1 MPGAAPACYRRIS
14 QARRSGASFEP
25 AAPSATCSNSAG
37 GPADRKPEET
47 AMTRMTGG
55 KALVEMLRRHGVE
68 TIFALP
74 GVQNDA
80 LFVAFYDAGEALR
93 VIHTRHEQGAAYMAY
108 GYARATGKSGAYAVV
123 PGPGLLNTTAALST
137 AYATNTPVLCISGQI
152 PSDLIGRGFG
162 LLHEIPDQL
171 GILRTLTKWAAR
183 IDHPTQTGKRVNEA
197 FRQLRDGRPRPVAV
211 EMPLDIMALETEIV
225 LPAAERAPPTTMPDP
240 ELIDKAATLLAAAK
254 KPLLFVGGGAVAA
267 SEEVLAIAETLQA
280 PVVSYTGGKGIV
292 SDHHYLAQ
300 SAVAGHELWRE
311 ADVVL
316 AVGTRLHQPQV
327 RWGVDAD
334 LKVIRI
340 DIDPTEITRISRPA
354 LGIVADAKPA
364 LAALHNALDRHNP
377 KRASRKEEL
386 EALKARTLARLADNL
401 GPQCEYLQAIR
412 AEVPDDG
419 IYVEDLTQVGY
430 VGRVAFPIYH
440 PRTYIH
446 SGYQGTLGSGFATA
460 LGAKVGRPD
469 VPVVSVSGDG
479 GFMYNVQELSTA
491 VKHGIDI
498 SAIVFADGAYGN
510 VRRMQKV
517 DYGNRLIG
525 VDLHN
530 PQFPKMAESF
540 GAAGV
545 RTTSPDGLRR
555 ELAAA
560 LKRRGTTLI
569 EVAVGEMPDP
579 WKHLVLPRVRGGR

>member
-1 MPGAAPACYRRIS
+1 
-14 QARRSGASFEP
+14 
-25 AAPSATCSNSAG
+25 
-37 GPADRKPEET
+37 
-47 AMTRMTGG
+47 MTRMTGG
-55 KALVEMLRRHGVE
+55 RALVEMLRRHGVD

-80 LFVAFYDAGEALR
+80 LFVAFYDAGDELR

-108 GYARATGKSGAYAVV
+108 GYARSSGKVGAYAVV

-183 IDHPTQTGKRVNEA
+183 INHPTQAGQLVNEA
-197 FRQLRDGRPRPVAV
+197 FRQLRDGRPRPVAL
-211 EMPLDIMALETEIV
+211 EMPLDVMALETDVV
-225 LPAAERAPPTTMPDP
+225 LPGAEPSPAVPMPDP
-240 ELIDKAATLLAAAK
+240 ELIDKAAGLLAEAK
-254 KPLLFVGGGAVAA
+254 KPLLFVGGGAIGAA
-267 SEEVLAIAETLQA
+267 EEVLAIAEMLEA

-292 SDHHYLAQ
+292 SDRHYLAQ
-300 SAVAGHELWRE
+300 SALSGHELWRE
-311 ADVVL
+311 TDVVL

-327 RWGVDAD
+327 RWGMDAD
-334 LKVIRI
+334 LKLIRI
-340 DIDPTEITRISRPA
+340 DIDPTEITRILKPS
-354 LGIVADAKPA
+354 LGIVADAKAA
-364 LAALHNALDRHNP
+364 LAALQQALERRNP
-377 KRASRKEEL
+377 RRQSRKEEL
-386 EALKARTLARLADNL
+386 DALKSRTLAKLADNL
-401 GPQCEYLQAIR
+401 GPQCEYLRAIR
-412 AEVPDDG
+412 VELPDDG

-446 SGYQGTLGSGFATA
+446 SGYLGTLGSGFATA
-460 LGAKVGRPD
+460 LGAKVGRAD
-469 VPVVSVSGDG
+469 LPVVSVSGDG

-498 SAIVFADGAYGN
+498 VAIVFADGAYGN
-510 VRRMQKV
+510 VRRMQKE

-530 PQFPKMAESF
+530 PNFPKMAESF
-540 GAAGV
+540 GLAGV
-545 RTTSPDGLRR
+545 RTTTPDGLRR

-579 WKHLVLPRVRGGR
+579 WKHLMLPRVRGR

>member
-1 MPGAAPACYRRIS
+1 MA
-14 QARRSGASFEP
+14 
-25 AAPSATCSNSAG
+25 
-37 GPADRKPEET
+37 
-47 AMTRMTGG
+47 RMTGG
-55 KALVEMLRRHGVE
+55 RSLVEMLRRNGVD

-80 LFVAFYDAGEALR
+80 LFVAFYDAGDGLR

-108 GYARATGKSGAYAVV
+108 GYARASGKTGAYAVV

-171 GILRTLTKWAAR
+171 DILHTLTKWAAR

-197 FRQLRDGRPRPVAV
+197 FRQMRDGRPRPAAL
-211 EMPLDIMALETEIV
+211 EMPLDVMALETEV
-225 LPAAERAPPTTMPDP
+225 ALADAEPLPLVTIPDP
-240 ELIDKAATLLAAAK
+240 ELIDKAAALLAEAK
-254 KPLLFVGGGAVAA
+254 KPLLFVGGGAIGAA
-267 SEEVLAIAETLQA
+267 GEVLAIAEMLQA

-292 SDHHYLAQ
+292 SDRHYLAQ
-300 SAVAGHELWRE
+300 SAAAGHELWRD

-334 LKVIRI
+334 LKLIRI
-340 DIDPTEITRISRPA
+340 DIDASEITRILKPS
-354 LGIVADAKPA
+354 LGIVGDAQASLAVLHRA
-364 LAALHNALDRHNP
+364 LEPRAP
-377 KRASRKEEL
+377 KRQSRKDEL
-386 EALKARTLARLADNL
+386 EALKSRTLARLADVL

-412 AEVPDDG
+412 AELRDDG

-446 SGYQGTLGSGFATA
+446 SGYQGTLGFGFATA

-469 VPVVSVSGDG
+469 LPVVSISGDG

-498 SAIVFADGAYGN
+498 VAIVFADGAYGN

-530 PQFPKMAESF
+530 PNFPKMAESF
-540 GAAGV
+540 GVAGV
-545 RTTSPDGLRR
+545 RTTTPDGLRR

-560 LKRRGTTLI
+560 FKRRGTTLI

-579 WKHLVLPRVRGGR
+579 WRHLVLPRVRGGS

>member
-1 MPGAAPACYRRIS
+1 
-14 QARRSGASFEP
+14 
-25 AAPSATCSNSAG
+25 
-37 GPADRKPEET
+37 
-47 AMTRMTGG
+47 MTGG
-55 KALVEMLRRHGVE
+55 TALVEMLRRHGVD
-68 TIFALP
+68 TILALH

-93 VIHTRHEQGAAYMAY
+93 VIHTRHEQGAAYMAF
-108 GYARATGKSGAYAVV
+108 GYARAGGKVGTYAVV
-123 PGPGLLNTTAALST
+123 PGPGLLNTTAALAT
-137 AYATNTPVLCISGQI
+137 AYAANTPVLCISGQI
-152 PSDLIGRGFG
+152 ASDQIGRGFG

-171 GILRTLTKWAAR
+171 GILQRLTKWAGR
-183 IDHPTQTGKRVNEA
+183 IEHPTQTGKLVNEA
-197 FRQLRDGRPRPVAV
+197 FRQLRDGRLRPVGLEIPPDV
-211 EMPLDIMALETEIV
+211 LALETEV
-225 LPAAERAPPTTMPDP
+225 ALPTAEAPPPLTAPDP
-240 ELIDKAATLLAAAK
+240 ELIDKAAALLVEAK
-254 KPLLFVGGGAVAA
+254 KPLLFVGSGAVDAA
-267 SEEVLAIAETLQA
+267 EEVLAIAETLEA
-280 PVVSYTGGKGIV
+280 PVVSFTGGKGIV

-300 SAVAGHELWRE
+300 SALAGHELWRD

-327 RWGVDAD
+327 RWGIDND
-334 LKVIRI
+334 LKLIRV
-340 DIDPTEITRISRPA
+340 DIDPTEITRIRRPS

-364 LAALHNALDRHNP
+364 LAALCRSLETRNTR
-377 KRASRKEEL
+377 RQSRKDEL
-386 EALKARTLARLADNL
+386 EALKARAHAHLTDRL
-401 GPQCEYLQAIR
+401 GPQCEYLDAIR
-412 AEVPDDG
+412 AELPEDG

-430 VGRVAFPIYH
+430 VGRVAFPVYR
-440 PRTYIH
+440 PRSYIH
-446 SGYQGTLGSGFATA
+446 SGYQGTLGFGFATA

-498 SAIVFADGAYGN
+498 VAIVFADGAYGN
-510 VRRMQKV
+510 VRRMQKE

-525 VDLHN
+525 VDLLN

-545 RTTSPDGLRR
+545 RTTTPDGLRR

-579 WKHLVLPRVRGGR
+579 WKVILPPRIRGGR

>member
-1 MPGAAPACYRRIS
+1 MA
-14 QARRSGASFEP
+14 
-25 AAPSATCSNSAG
+25 
-37 GPADRKPEET
+37 
-47 AMTRMTGG
+47 RMTGG
-55 KALVEMLRRHGVE
+55 SALVEMLRRNGVD
-68 TIFALP
+68 TVFALP

-80 LFVAFYDAGEALR
+80 LFVALYDAGEVLR

-108 GYARATGKSGAYAVV
+108 GYARASGRVGAYAVV

-137 AYATNTPVLCISGQI
+137 AYATNTSVLCISGQI

-171 GILRTLTKWAAR
+171 GVLQTLTKWAAR
-183 IDHPTQTGKRVNEA
+183 ITHPTQTGQLVNEA
-197 FRQLRDGRPRPVAV
+197 FRQLRDGRPRPVAL
-211 EMPLDIMALETEIV
+211 EMPLDVMALSTEV
-225 LPAAERAPPTTMPDP
+225 ALPAPGEPPAITMPDL
-240 ELIDKAATLLAAAK
+240 ELIDKAAALLADAR

-267 SEEVLAIAETLQA
+267 TQEVLAIAETLEA

-292 SDHHYLAQ
+292 SDRHYLAQ
-300 SAVAGHELWRE
+300 SALAGHELWRE

-316 AVGTRLHQPQV
+316 AVGTRLHQPQM
-327 RWGVDAD
+327 RWGVDAY
-334 LKVIRI
+334 LKLIRI
-340 DIDPTEITRISRPA
+340 DIDPTEITRILRPS
-354 LGIVADAKPA
+354 LGIAADAKAA
-364 LAALHNALDRHNP
+364 LAALQHALERRNP
-377 KRASRKEEL
+377 RRQSRKEEL
-386 EALKARTLARLADNL
+386 EALKSRSLARLADNL
-401 GPQCEYLQAIR
+401 GPQCAYLQAIR
-412 AEVPDDG
+412 AELPDDG

-430 VGRVAFPIYH
+430 VGRVALPIYH
-440 PRTYIH
+440 PRSYIH

-469 VPVVSVSGDG
+469 LPVVSVSGDG

-498 SAIVFADGAYGN
+498 VAIVFADGAYGN
-510 VRRMQKV
+510 VRRMQKE

-530 PQFPKMAESF
+530 PHFPKMAESF
-540 GAAGV
+540 GVAGV
-545 RTTSPDGLRR
+545 RTTTPDGLRR

-569 EVAVGEMPDP
+569 EIAVGEMPDP
-579 WKHLVLPRVRGGR
+579 WKHLILPRVRGGR

>member
-1 MPGAAPACYRRIS
+1 
-14 QARRSGASFEP
+14 
-25 AAPSATCSNSAG
+25 
-37 GPADRKPEET
+37 
-47 AMTRMTGG
+47 MTGG
-55 KALVEMLRRHGVE
+55 KALVEMLRRHGVD

-80 LFVAFYDAGEALR
+80 LFVAFYDAGDALR

-108 GYARATGKSGAYAVV
+108 GYARASGKVGTCAVV

-137 AYATNTPVLCISGQI
+137 AYAANAPVLCISGQI

-183 IDHPTQTGKRVNEA
+183 INHPTETGKLVNEA
-197 FRQLRDGRPRPVAV
+197 FRQLRDGRPRPVAL
-211 EMPLDIMALETEIV
+211 EMPLDVMALATEV
-225 LPAAERAPPTTMPDP
+225 ALPAAETPPAPTMPDP
-240 ELIDKAATLLAAAK
+240 ERIDKAASLLADAR
-254 KPLLFVGGGAVAA
+254 KPLLFVGSGAVAA
-267 SEEVLAIAETLQA
+267 GEEVLAIAERLEA
-280 PVVSYTGGKGIV
+280 PVVSFTGGKGIV
-292 SDHHYLAQ
+292 SDRHYLAQ
-300 SAVAGHELWRE
+300 SALAGHELWRE

-327 RWGVDAD
+327 RWGFDAD
-334 LKVIRI
+334 LKLIRI
-340 DIDPTEITRISRPA
+340 DIDPIEITRIQKPA
-354 LGIVADAKPA
+354 LGIVADAKAA
-364 LAALHNALDRHNP
+364 LAALNRALESRGSR
-377 KRASRKEEL
+377 RASRREEL
-386 EALKARTLARLADNL
+386 EALKARTLARLADRL
-401 GPQCEYLQAIR
+401 GPQCEYVEAIR
-412 AEVPDDG
+412 AELPDDG
-419 IYVEDLTQVGY
+419 IFVEDLTQVGY
-430 VGRVAFPIYH
+430 VGRVAFPVYH

-446 SGYQGTLGSGFATA
+446 SGYQGTLGFGFATA

-469 VPVVSVSGDG
+469 LPVVSISGDG

-498 SAIVFADGAYGN
+498 VAIVFADGAYGN
-510 VRRMQKV
+510 VRRMQKEE
-517 DYGNRLIG
+517 YGNRLIG

-540 GAAGV
+540 GVAGV
-545 RTTSPDGLRR
+545 RTTSPEGLRR
-555 ELAAA
+555 ELSAA

-579 WKHLVLPRVRGGR
+579 WKHLMLPRVRGGH

>member
-1 MPGAAPACYRRIS
+1 
-14 QARRSGASFEP
+14 
-25 AAPSATCSNSAG
+25 
-37 GPADRKPEET
+37 
-47 AMTRMTGG
+47 MTRMTGG
-55 KALVEMLRRHGVE
+55 KALVEMLRRHGVD

-80 LFVAFYDAGEALR
+80 LFVAFYDAGDALR

-108 GYARATGKSGAYAVV
+108 GYACASGKIGTYAVV
-123 PGPGLLNTTAALST
+123 PGPGLLNTTAALAT

-171 GILRTLTKWAAR
+171 GILQTLTKWAAR
-183 IDHPTQTGKRVNEA
+183 IDHPTETGKRVNEA
-197 FRQLRDGRPRPVAV
+197 FRQLRDGRPRPVGL
-211 EMPLDIMALETEIV
+211 EMPPDVMALEAEIA
-225 LPAAERAPPTTMPDP
+225 LPEAEKSPHVTMPDP
-240 ELIDKAATLLAAAK
+240 ELIDKAAELLADAK
-254 KPLLFVGGGAVAA
+254 KPLLFVGSGATDAAEAVVA
-267 SEEVLAIAETLQA
+267 LAEMLEA
-280 PVVSYTGGKGIV
+280 PVASFTGGKGIL
-292 SDHHYLAQ
+292 SDRHHLAQ
-300 SAVAGHELWRE
+300 SAVAGHELWRD

-316 AVGTRLHQPQV
+316 AVGTRLNQPQT
-327 RWGVDAD
+327 RWGLDAN
-334 LKVIRI
+334 LKLIRI
-340 DIDPTEITRISRPA
+340 DIDPTEITRVARPA
-354 LGIVADAKPA
+354 LGIVADAK
-364 LAALHNALDRHNP
+364 AALVALYSAMQRRNP
-377 KRASRKEEL
+377 KRRSRKEEL
-386 EALKARTLARLADNL
+386 EALKSRTLAKLADSL

-412 AEVPDDG
+412 AELPDDS
-419 IYVEDLTQVGY
+419 IYVGDLTQVGY
-430 VGRVAFPIYH
+430 VGRVAFPVYH

-446 SGYQGTLGSGFATA
+446 SGYQGTLGFGFATA
-460 LGAKVGRPD
+460 LGAKVARPD
-469 VPVVSVSGDG
+469 LPVVSVSGDG

-498 SAIVFADGAYGN
+498 VAIIFADGAYGN

-555 ELAAA
+555 ELNAA

-579 WKHLVLPRVRGGR
+579 WKHLVLPPVRGGR

>member
-1 MPGAAPACYRRIS
+1 
-14 QARRSGASFEP
+14 
-25 AAPSATCSNSAG
+25 
-37 GPADRKPEET
+37 
-47 AMTRMTGG
+47 MTRMTGG
-55 KALVEMLRRHGVE
+55 KALVEMLRRHAVD

-108 GYARATGKSGAYAVV
+108 GYARASGTIGAYAVV
-123 PGPGLLNTTAALST
+123 PGPGLLNTTAALAT
-137 AYATNTPVLCISGQI
+137 AYATNAPVLCISGQI
-152 PSDLIGRGFG
+152 PADLIGRGFG

-171 GILRTLTKWAAR
+171 GILQTLTKWAAR
-183 IDHPTQTGKRVNEA
+183 INHPTETGKLVNEA
-197 FRQLRDGRPRPVAV
+197 FRQLRDGRPRPAAL
-211 EMPLDIMALETEIV
+211 EMPLDVMALETELT
-225 LPAAERAPPTTMPDP
+225 LPAAGEPPALTMPDP
-240 ELIDKAATLLAAAK
+240 ELIDKAAALVAEAK
-254 KPLLFVGGGAVAA
+254 KPLIFVGGGAVSAA
-267 SEEVLAIAETLQA
+267 GEVLAIAEMLQA

-292 SDHHYLAQ
+292 SDRHYLAQ
-300 SAVAGHELWRE
+300 SAYAGHDLWRE

-316 AVGTRLHQPQV
+316 AVGTRLNQPQV

-334 LKVIRI
+334 LRLIRI
-340 DIDPTEITRISRPA
+340 DIDPREITRIQKPA

-364 LAALHNALDRHNP
+364 LAALNQSLGRRNP
-377 KRASRKEEL
+377 SRASRKDEL
-386 EALKARTLARLADNL
+386 EALKSRSLARLADSL
-401 GPQCEYLQAIR
+401 GPQCAYLEAIR
-412 AEVPDDG
+412 AELPDEG

-430 VGRVAFPIYH
+430 VGRVAFPVYH

-446 SGYQGTLGSGFATA
+446 SGYQGTLGFSFATA

-469 VPVVSVSGDG
+469 RPVVSISGDG

-491 VKHGIDI
+491 AKHGIDVV
-498 SAIVFADGAYGN
+498 AIVFADGAYGN
-510 VRRMQKV
+510 VRRMQKE

-530 PQFPKMAESF
+530 PNFPKMAESF
-540 GAAGV
+540 GLAGV
-545 RTTSPDGLRR
+545 RTTTPDGLRR

>member
-1 MPGAAPACYRRIS
+1 
-14 QARRSGASFEP
+14 
-25 AAPSATCSNSAG
+25 
-37 GPADRKPEET
+37 
-47 AMTRMTGG
+47 MTRMTGG
-55 KALVEMLRRHGVE
+55 GALVEMLRRHGVE

-108 GYARATGKSGAYAVV
+108 GYARSSGKVGAYAVV
-123 PGPGLLNTTAALST
+123 PGPGLLNTTAALAT

-152 PSDLIGRGFG
+152 PCDLIGRGFG

-183 IDHPTQTGKRVNEA
+183 ISHPTQAGQLVNEA
-197 FRQLRDGRPRPVAV
+197 FRQLRDGRPRPVAL
-211 EMPLDIMALETEIV
+211 EMSLDVMAFETEV
-225 LPAAERAPPTTMPDP
+225 ALPAAGEPPAPTMPDP
-240 ELIDKAATLLAAAK
+240 ELIDKAAALLAGAK
-254 KPLLFVGGGAVAA
+254 KPLLFVGGGAIGAA
-267 SEEVLAIAETLQA
+267 EEVLAIAERLEA

-292 SDHHYLAQ
+292 SDRHYLAQ
-300 SAVAGHELWRE
+300 SALAGHELWRE

-327 RWGVDAD
+327 RWGVDVD
-334 LKVIRI
+334 LKLIRI
-340 DIDPTEITRISRPA
+340 DIDPTEITRILKPS
-354 LGIVADAKPA
+354 LGIVADAKEA
-364 LAALHNALDRHNP
+364 LAALHNALERRNP
-377 KRASRKEEL
+377 RRQSRKEKL
-386 EALKARTLARLADNL
+386 DALKSRSLARLADNL

-412 AEVPDDG
+412 AELPDDG

-430 VGRVAFPIYH
+430 VGRVAFPVYH
-440 PRTYIH
+440 PRSYIH
-446 SGYQGTLGSGFATA
+446 SGYQGTLGFGFATA

-469 VPVVSVSGDG
+469 LPVVSVSGDG

-498 SAIVFADGAYGN
+498 VAIVFADGAYGN
-510 VRRMQKV
+510 VRRMQKE

-540 GAAGV
+540 GVAGV
-545 RTTSPDGLRR
+545 RTTTPDGLRR

-579 WKHLVLPRVRGGR
+579 WKRLILPRVRGAR